1 MHHGHADGSAW
12 ESHQRARESS
22 SCAMR
27 SAAQRVIV
35 GSNCRSNA
43 GRGTQSN
50 VICVVRWGVS
60 TEAESGTTL
69 ACVPA

>member
-1 MHHGHADGSAW
+1 
-12 ESHQRARESS
+12 
-22 SCAMR
+22 MR